1 MYELFIG
8 NKNYSSW
15 SLRPWVLMRE
25 LNIPFRE
32 NLVPFGGAQ
41 NPGAFRGFSPTGKVP
56 CLVDG
61 GITVWDSLAITE
73 YAAERHAS
81 VWPTEAAARAWARSA
96 SAEMHSGFFALRN
109 DCTMNCGIRVSLKSI
124 GAPLARDIARLEELW
139 ADGIGRFGG
148 PFLAGPRFCAAD
160 AFYAPV
166 AFRIQTYDLRLNAGA
181 RRYAAHL
188 LALPAMQD
196 WYAAALQ
203 ETWRDEEHELEARNV
218 GEWRSDLRAS

>member
-1 MYELFIG
+1 
-8 NKNYSSW
+8 
-15 SLRPWVLMRE
+15 
-25 LNIPFRE
+25 
-32 NLVPFGGAQ
+32 
-41 NPGAFRGFSPTGKVP
+41 
-56 CLVDG
+56 
-61 GITVWDSLAITE
+61 
-73 YAAERHAS
+73 
-81 VWPTEAAARAWARSA
+81 
-96 SAEMHSGFFALRN
+96 MHSGFFALRN